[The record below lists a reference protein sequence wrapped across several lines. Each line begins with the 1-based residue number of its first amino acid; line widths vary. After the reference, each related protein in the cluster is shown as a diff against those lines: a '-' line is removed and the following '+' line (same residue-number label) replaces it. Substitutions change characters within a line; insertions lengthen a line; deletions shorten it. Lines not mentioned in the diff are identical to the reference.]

1 MIHTSTQLKALVRN
15 MSKGNSA
22 KAQIIIRRYVMER
35 FLERVALSKYRDNFV
50 LKGGFLVS
58 SIVGIDTRSTMDI
71 DGTIQNLNLTIS
83 DAKSMIEEIISIP
96 LDDNI
101 EFAITDIG
109 EIMEDSEYEGLRISL
124 NAQLDTMKTPLKVDI
139 STGDA
144 ITPKE
149 VQYQFKLLFEDRAI
163 SVCAYNL
170 ETLLSEK
177 LETVISRGTANTR
190 LRDLYD
196 LYILQIAN
204 AEPIDYD
211 MLKRALTR
219 TAEKRNSTHLL
230 KDGELILS
238 EIREN
243 ESMQILWSRYQRK
256 YYYAENISWSDLL
269 NSIYSLFMK
278 ISA

>member
-15 MSKGNSA
+15 TSKGNSA

-35 FLERVALSKYRDNFV
+35 FLERVALSKYRNNFV

-58 SIVGIDTRSTMDI
+58 SIVGIDARSTMDI
-71 DGTIQNLNLTIS
+71 DGTIQNLNLTIP

-96 LDDNI
+96 LDDNT
-101 EFAITDIG
+101 EFAITGIG

-144 ITPKE
+144 ITPRE

-190 LRDLYD
+190 LRDFYD
-196 LYILQIAN
+196 LYILQITN
-204 AEPIDYD
+204 VGPIDYD

-219 TAEKRNSTHLL
+219 TAEKRKSTHLI
-230 KDGELILS
+230 KDGEFILS

-243 ESMQILWSRYQRK
+243 ESMQKLWNGYQKK
-256 YYYAENISWSDLL
+256 YPYAETISWNDLL
-269 NSIYSLFMK
+269 DSIYFLFMK
-278 ISA
+278 I

>member
-15 MSKGNSA
+15 ISKGNSA

-35 FLERVALSKYRDNFV
+35 FLERVALSKHRNNFV

-58 SIVGIDTRSTMDI
+58 SIVGIDARSTMDI
-71 DGTIQNLNLTIS
+71 DGTIQNLNLTIP
-83 DAKSMIEEIISIP
+83 DAKSMIEEIILIP
-96 LDDNI
+96 LDDNT

-190 LRDLYD
+190 LRDFYD
-196 LYILQIAN
+196 LYILQITN

-219 TAEKRNSTHLL
+219 TAEKRNSTHLI
-230 KDGELILS
+230 KAGEFILS

-243 ESMQILWSRYQRK
+243 ESMQNLWDRYQRK
-256 YYYAENISWSDLL
+256 YYYAEKISWNDLL
-269 NSIYSLFMK
+269 DSIYSLFMN
-278 ISA
+278 I